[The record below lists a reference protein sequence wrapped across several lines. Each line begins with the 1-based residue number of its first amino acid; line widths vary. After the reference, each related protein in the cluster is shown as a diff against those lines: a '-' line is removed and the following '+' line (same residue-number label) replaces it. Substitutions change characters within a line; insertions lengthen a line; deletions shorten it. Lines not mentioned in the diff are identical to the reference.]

1 MLLSHV
7 RSWFFV
13 IAVSGVTACNNSTP
27 PADSTQTKADPAAE
41 KAAVSAEPAAPA
53 AQSDADVLFT
63 WGDKSYRANDFN
75 DGLQQAVFQ
84 LDADRFEKMQQLTDA
99 MLLDLYL
106 KEEAEKQGLTVGAV
120 AEKIFPNVLPTDAE
134 IAAFYEEKKA
144 NINQPLEQVKDQ
156 ISGYLQQRGIDEK
169 RTALLTDLKAKKP
182 FKLAMEKPVSPI
194 VEIDVLG
201 YPFQGPEVAD
211 VTLVIFADYQC
222 PHCKME
228 SAELKKLMAKYSD
241 KVKMVY
247 RDFPI
252 NNSGISTKVAEGA
265 ECAFQQGKFWEYH
278 DMAFELQAGL
288 SNASPVEFAEALELD
303 VAKFKTCQD
312 DPATAKRVA
321 ASKAEAMALGINSTP
336 AVFLNGRKQSNDG
349 HGAGLEE
356 AINKA
361 LAQ

>member
-13 IAVSGVTACNNSTP
+13 LAVSGITACNNSTP
-27 PADSTQTKADPAAE
+27 PAGSTQTNADPAAE
-41 KAAVSAEPAAPA
+41 KTTVSAESAAPA
-53 AQSDADVLFT
+53 DAATFFT
-63 WGDKSYRANDFN
+63 WGDKSYQVTDFT
-75 DGLQQAVFQ
+75 DGMQQAVFQ
-84 LDADRFEKMQQLTDA
+84 IDAERFDKMQHLADA
-99 MLLDLYL
+99 MLLELYL

-144 NINQPLEQVKDQ
+144 NINQPLEMVKDQ

-169 RTALLTDLKAKKP
+169 RTALLADLKAQKP

-194 VEIDVLG
+194 VEIEVLG

-241 KVKMVY
+241 KVKLVY

-288 SNASPVEFAEALELD
+288 SNESPVEFAEALELD

-336 AVFLNGRKQSNDG
+336 TVFLNGRKQSNDG